1 MCNENLEICI
11 IDSGVNEAGLQ
22 IGRLSTN
29 VEITG
34 TLRIR
39 KRYRYDPHTV
49 SHATVCAAIIRK
61 YAPDAPLHSIK
72 ILNGRHKSTIGQ
84 LKAALLWCL
93 DNNIKIIHMSIG
105 SVIYGDF
112 AEIKRLTDT
121 ACRQGAVIVAACNNN
136 GRLTYPAALDN
147 VIGVKCDRSG
157 RLQEGEYI
165 YNGAGFDGVEITA
178 CGRHSLLTPG
188 GKSFESVCANS
199 YAAPLITA
207 LVYNI
212 VKENPG
218 TDLAGIRA
226 ALRRGA
232 VEGPGSPYIGALS
245 RYTGWIENAL
255 IADFGDNGK
264 SLENIRVP
272 FTIRG
277 SIRGESSADGDT
289 WAGKGRLLEQ
299 TDTVILLPPDCRSN
313 PTEKGITDFLREAV
327 RLNKNIVCLGEN
339 YMDVIAGDIGEQQN
353 IRIWCPDIY
362 DSFNY
367 KGYLKK
373 DIEVPVIMLYADSQH
388 MQVELLQKLTDA
400 FCRDGYY
407 SIGISD
413 SALGVLA
420 GLEYLCAGYRERG
433 CKELLQAFY
442 NLHDPDIMLVGISG
456 ERGFAAAADE
466 IKPDIKLVL
475 ADGNGVSCED
485 VASREVYIIPE
496 DTPVSKC
503 MESTAVFNY
512 AKGEGIEEI
521 YKCIL
526 SILDAYD
533 EPVENNI
540 TAAIASGRG

>member
-1 MCNENLEICI
+1 MCNENLGICI
-11 IDSGVNEAGLQ
+11 IDSGVNEVALQ
-22 IGRLSTN
+22 IGRISTN
-29 VEITG
+29 MEITA

-39 KRYRYDPHTV
+39 KRPRYDAHTI

-61 YAPDAPLHSIK
+61 YAPDAALHSIK
-72 ILNGRHKSTIGQ
+72 ILNGRQKSTINQ

-105 SVIYGDF
+105 SVIHRDF
-112 AEIKRLTDT
+112 AGIKRLADA
-121 ACRQGAVIVAACNNN
+121 ACRQGAIIVAACNNN

-165 YNGAGFDGVEITA
+165 YNGAGFDGAEITA
-178 CGRHSLLTPG
+178 CSRHSLLTPG
-188 GKSFESVCANS
+188 GKSFETVCANS

-226 ALRRGA
+226 VLRRGA
-232 VEGPGSPYIGALS
+232 ADGPGSPYIGALS
-245 RYTGWIENAL
+245 RYAGWIENAL
-255 IADFGDNGK
+255 VADFGGNGK
-264 SLENIRVP
+264 LLENIRVP
-272 FTIRG
+272 FTIIG
-277 SIRGESSADGDT
+277 SIRGKLSAASDT
-289 WAGKGRLLEQ
+289 WAGKEKLLEQ
-299 TDTVILLPPDCRSN
+299 ADTVILLPPDCRSN
-313 PTEKGITDFLREAV
+313 PTGKGITDFLREAV
-327 RLNKNIVCLGEN
+327 RLNKNVVCLGEN
-339 YMDVIAGDIGEQQN
+339 YVGAIAGDIGEQQH
-353 IRIWCPDIY
+353 IRVWCPDIY
-362 DSFNY
+362 ESFNY
-367 KGYLKK
+367 KDYLKK
-373 DIEVPVIMLYADSQH
+373 DIEVTVIMLYAGSQH
-388 MQVELLQKLTDA
+388 MQVELLQKLTDT

-420 GLEYLCAGYRERG
+420 GLEYLCAGYQEQG

-456 ERGFAAAADE
+456 ESRFAAAVNE

-526 SILDAYD
+526 SILDAYG
-533 EPVENNI
+533 EPVENET
-540 TAAIASGRG
+540 TAVIASGRG